1 MHNNLQFTRTKK
13 WDVILLI
20 FFILLFIVA
29 AGGTI
34 YLAKE
39 RGEQEEKVKTTL
51 FEKNLYLAE
60 LETITATIAHGE
72 SESIKALN
80 GQILKMERFD
90 DNSSDWNSLIRN
102 SKALRDL
109 ATSEVLATTFF
120 DKEKM
125 VISLDQIA
133 EQAGE
138 LAHTNSYQHPVISSF
153 LNANA
158 TMDLVSNLLY
168 SGEREYLDDAFIR
181 IKNSVNTRAIVRSY
195 IERYNDLI
203 ALYHKSAI
211 LDQIAGAEEAIM
223 ELLSAKD
230 QLIAQIARQTADTNR
245 YISNPNLHKISNIET
260 PLISLPHNAPLI
272 GFLIAVVALLTTLTL
287 IFRILSERSKVEEA
301 AMLQNQ
307 KNEEAIF
314 EMLDVIYALS
324 EGDLTVQAKVTDH
337 FTGTLADSFNM
348 SVDGLRGL
356 VKAVGDSSDRLAGA
370 VHTAIDHADEFT
382 EASLSQAMQIT
393 EATNIVSHVTKAML
407 DVSTQTS
414 AAVDIAMSSTEVARS
429 GSERVRSTITG
440 MDQIR
445 EHIQETSKRIKRLGE
460 SSQEIGDVVELINDI
475 ADQTHILALNAAI
488 QASAAGEAGKGF
500 AVVADEVQRLAE
512 RTGNATS
519 RVEAL
524 VKTIQS
530 DTNEAIFAMEKS
542 TSEVVNGANLAER
555 AGESLTE
562 IESVSG
568 RLAGLIQ
575 SVSQASRE
583 VSELGGQVQSSMTS
597 VKELSEKNVENT
609 KTTKSAIE
617 ALEKLADELKDSI
630 SGFKI

>member
-1 MHNNLQFTRTKK
+1 MYNVDNRERSTK
-13 WDVILLI
+13 WDVILLVSFIAI
-20 FFILLFIVA
+20 FIIT
-29 AGGTI
+29 AGSTI
-34 YLAKE
+34 FLVKE
-39 RGEQEEKVKTTL
+39 AGQQTEKLKTGH
-51 FEKNLYLAE
+51 FQKSLYLAE
-60 LETITATIAHGE
+60 LETFTNDLVTGDINAIGKLTVHINKMRAFDDESSAWIGITRDAEQLKRTADTQAL
-72 SESIKALN
+72 SESFFDRENIIN
-80 GQILKMERFD
+80 QLKEISERAND
-90 DNSSDWNSLIRN
+90 LAS
-102 SKALRDL
+102 SKA
-109 ATSEVLATTFF
+109 
-120 DKEKM
+120 
-125 VISLDQIA
+125 
-133 EQAGE
+133 
-138 LAHTNSYQHPVISSF
+138 YQHPVISNYIA
-153 LNANA
+153 LNT
-158 TMDLVSNLLY
+158 TMDLVSNLYY
-168 SGEREYLDDAFIR
+168 SGELEYVKDAYTRINQSIQTKGPAFPYIQNYPDVLELYQSASILDLLADNAENLTKLLEQKNALLAKVQHQAGALSNLTDTSSKLEKISLFNNR
-181 IKNSVNTRAIVRSY
+181 IKVPAQSIIVGVILAIISLVVTLFLIMHILKERAKNDRAI
-195 IERYNDLI
+195 
-203 ALYHKSAI
+203 
-211 LDQIAGAEEAIM
+211 
-223 ELLSAKD
+223 
-230 QLIAQIARQTADTNR
+230 
-245 YISNPNLHKISNIET
+245 ET
-260 PLISLPHNAPLI
+260 
-272 GFLIAVVALLTTLTL
+272 
-287 IFRILSERSKVEEA
+287 
-301 AMLQNQ
+301 QNQ
-307 KNEEAIF
+307 KNEEAIYQ
-314 EMLDVIYALS
+314 MLEVIDGLS
-324 EGDLTVQAKVTDH
+324 QGDLTVQAKVTDH

-348 SVDGLRGL
+348 SVEELRAL
-356 VKAVGDSSDRLAGA
+356 VKAVGDSSSRLASG
-370 VHTAIDHADEFT
+370 VHTAIGHADEFT

-583 VSELGGQVQSSMTS
+583 VSELGSQVQSSMTS
-597 VKELSEKNVENT
+597 VKGLSEKNVENT
-609 KTTKSAIE
+609 KTTKAAIE
-617 ALEKLADELKDSI
+617 ALERLADELRESI